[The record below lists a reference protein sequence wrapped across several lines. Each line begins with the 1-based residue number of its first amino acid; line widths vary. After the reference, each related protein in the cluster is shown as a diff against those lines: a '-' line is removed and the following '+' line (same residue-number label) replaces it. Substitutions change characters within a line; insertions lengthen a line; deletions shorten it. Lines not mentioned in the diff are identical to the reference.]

1 MYGFSVITSWDV
13 GWICPRWTRSKSW
26 TVGLLPCLLRRELGQ
41 QGSPYTALRKGW
53 DLLRSGV
60 FRSQEL
66 GEGLKNRYGRYLTDE
81 ITRTHQVRMTPRL
94 LWFIGSLKAW
104 GLVWKWIPIQN
115 IIGLVMGSLSQW
127 PGNNGLFPDIQTHL
141 GHSFAASY
149 SRKQLIPVQIRG
161 PTEHQT
167 DTCTHVLKDQQF

>member
-1 MYGFSVITSWDV
+1 MWVEFVQGEQGVSHEQSDCCHASWGGNWGNKD
-13 GWICPRWTRSKSW
+13 
-26 TVGLLPCLLRRELGQ
+26 LLILLWG
-41 QGSPYTALRKGW
+41 TGW

-167 DTCTHVLKDQQF
+167 DTCTHVLKDKQF

>member
-1 MYGFSVITSWDV
+1 MWVEFVQGEQGVSHEQSDCCHASWGNWGNKD
-13 GWICPRWTRSKSW
+13 
-26 TVGLLPCLLRRELGQ
+26 LLILLWG
-41 QGSPYTALRKGW
+41 TGW

-127 PGNNGLFPDIQTHL
+127 PRNNGLFPDIQTHL